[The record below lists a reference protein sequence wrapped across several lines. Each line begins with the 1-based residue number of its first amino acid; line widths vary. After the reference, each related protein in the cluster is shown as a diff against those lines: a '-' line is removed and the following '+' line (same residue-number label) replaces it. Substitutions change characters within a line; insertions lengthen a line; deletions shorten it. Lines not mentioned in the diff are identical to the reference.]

1 MTTLHILNKSPDHP
15 RFVLCVSTLASDD
28 QLLLTENA
36 VLALAD
42 TTVSL
47 PANVLAL
54 SPDMKARGLNQANL
68 SQYGI
73 GFDGMVRLT
82 AQATRIISW

>member
-15 RFVLCVSTLASDD
+15 RFALCLAAVTGED

-42 TTVSL
+42 TTLTL
-47 PANVLAL
+47 PARVAALAA
-54 SPDMKARGLNQANL
+54 DMDARGLTGNGL
-68 SQYGI
+68 SRYGV
-73 GFDGMVRLT
+73 GFDHMVRLT
-82 AQATRIISW
+82 TQASRIISW